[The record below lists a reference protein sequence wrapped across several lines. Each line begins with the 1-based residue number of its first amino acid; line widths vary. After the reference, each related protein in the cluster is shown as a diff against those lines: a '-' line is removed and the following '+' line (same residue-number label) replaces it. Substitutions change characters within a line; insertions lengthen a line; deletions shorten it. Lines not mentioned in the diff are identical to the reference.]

1 MSNLY
6 KINAA
11 EEPDLIA
18 KTKDEARIQHI
29 LRQIFNKNNA
39 NLGIASYF
47 LDKDIF
53 LMKKRFSYT
62 GQMAEYLNNFYEVP
76 WLPYRFSNFSY
87 TLCSDHKELIA
98 RFGTLK
104 IPNSVKA
111 IGQTE
116 NCVMLAMM
124 DLIRED
130 WTGVA
135 QYISVLED
143 LAQKPKPS
151 VYTPIH
157 IATLK
162 AFMAQD
168 AVAIQKALIRFE
180 DKKLKAHRKKVNID
194 EKFVSI
200 VPLGYAKL
208 AWLQGM
214 EIQLDSEYIPKDW
227 LPYQPLEEYTIPYW
241 FLRDYYRS
249 QGVNWRYDPIYPEI
263 QAGW

>member
-1 MSNLY
+1 MEILY
-6 KINAA
+6 KNYIQQEPEKILQSRNENLIQKNLRLGFDNINSV
-11 EEPDLIA
+11 LS
-18 KTKDEARIQHI
+18 
-29 LRQIFNKNNA
+29 
-39 NLGIASYF
+39 LGCYF
-47 LDKDIF
+47 FSSGLSS
-53 LMKKRFSYT
+53 MKKRFSYT
-62 GQMAEYLNNFYEVP
+62 GQMAEYLNNHYEVP

-104 IPNSVKA
+104 IPDSVKA

-135 QYISVLED
+135 HYISVLER

-151 VYTPIH
+151 AYTPIH

-162 AFMAQD
+162 AFIDQD
-168 AVAIQKALIRFE
+168 ADALQKALIRFE
-180 DKKLKAHRKKVNID
+180 DKKLKAHRKKVNMH
-194 EKFVSI
+194 EKYVSI

-208 AWLQGM
+208 AWLRGM

-249 QGVNWRYDPIYPEI
+249 QGVDWRYDPIYPEI